1 MQCGKTRAAK
11 QLLSLWIFDLLVA
24 EVRFGPIR
32 QNRRSNLPCV
42 LAA

>member
-24 EVRFGPIR
+24 EDGFEPPTYG
-32 QNRRSNLPCV
+32 L
-42 LAA
+42 